1 MKEVTFVHY
10 PESVTVVNHNGTE
23 IILLGTAHVSAKSV
37 EEVTQIVEQ
46 VSPDSICVE
55 LCDARLKSI
64 RDRDSWKNMDIFK
77 ILKEKKVPFL
87 FAQLM
92 MSSFYRKLGED
103 LEVTPGAEMI
113 EGVNQAEKTGV
124 ELIMADR
131 NIEITL
137 RRVWGG
143 LSLWQRLNFLSS
155 ILGSI
160 FVKGEEI
167 DTDTVEM
174 MKEQDHLETAME
186 EFADNFPGIREPLI
200 TERDTYLAEKIK
212 SAKGKKVLAVVG
224 AAHVKGIVKKIEET
238 NDLEKIVAIP
248 KELPI
253 VKILGIIIPILIIAL
268 IAYGFQI
275 DENIGWKMIAIW
287 VLVNGTLSAIGAAIA
302 GGHPITVISSFIAA
316 PITSLNPTIGAGMVA
331 GLVQAGIKKPTVAD
345 IEEVPHVMDSFGNMR
360 KNIFTRVIL
369 VFFLASL
376 GSALGTGIAGF
387 SIFDEAF
394 NREATEVDSFFE
406 TRAGNVPAEFIVEDI
421 PKEITADSTDLISS
435 ADSSTPTNDESSS
448 NE

>member
-10 PESVTVVNHNGTE
+10 PDSVTVVNHNDTE
-23 IILLGTAHVSAKSV
+23 IMLLGTAHVSAKSV

-64 RDRDSWKNMDIFK
+64 RDRDSWKKMDIFK
-77 ILKEKKVPFL
+77 ILKDKKVPFL

-124 ELIMADR
+124 ELVMADR

-143 LSLWQRLNFLSS
+143 LSLWQRLNFISS
-155 ILGSI
+155 ILGSL

-167 DTDTVEM
+167 DADTVEK

-186 EFADNFPGIREPLI
+186 EFADSFPGIREPLI

-212 SAKGKKVLAVVG
+212 SAKGKRVLAVVG
-224 AAHVKGIVKKIEET
+224 AAHVKGIVKKLDET
-238 NDLEKIVAIP
+238 NDLAKIEVIP

-268 IAYGFQI
+268 IAYGFKI
-275 DENIGWKMIAIW
+275 DETIGWKMVAIW
-287 VLVNGTLSAIGAAIA
+287 VLVNGTLSAIGSAIA
-302 GGHPITVISSFIAA
+302 SAHPITILTSFIAA

-331 GLVQAGIKKPTVAD
+331 GLVQAWIKKPTVAD
-345 IEEVPHVMDSFGNMR
+345 IEEVPNVMDSFSKMK

-369 VFFLASL
+369 VFFLSSL
-376 GSALGTGIAGF
+376 GSALGTGIATLG
-387 SIFDEAF
+387 IFDEAF
-394 NREATEVDSFFE
+394 NRDISNEISLEELASGTSSIGLAAPEIDTTLVDS
-406 TRAGNVPAEFIVEDI
+406 
-421 PKEITADSTDLISS
+421 TADDTLS
-435 ADSSTPTNDESSS
+435 AVTPVPESDI

>member
-1 MKEVTFVHY
+1 MHY
-10 PESVTVVNHNGTE
+10 PDSVTVVNHNGTE
-23 IILLGTAHVSAKSV
+23 IILLGTAHVSSKSV
-37 EEVTQIVEQ
+37 DEVTQIVEQ
-46 VSPDSICVE
+46 VAPDSICVE

-64 RDRDSWKNMDIFK
+64 RDRDSWKKMDIFK
-77 ILKEKKVPFL
+77 ILKDKKVPFL

-131 NIEITL
+131 NIEVTL

-143 LSLWQRLNFLSS
+143 LSLWQRLNFLAS
-155 ILGSI
+155 ILGSF

-186 EFADNFPGIREPLI
+186 EFADSFPGIREPLI

-212 SAKGKKVLAVVG
+212 SAKGKTVLAVVG
-224 AAHVKGIVKKIEET
+224 AAHVKGIVQKINEN
-238 NDLEKIVAIP
+238 NDIEKITEIP

-253 VKILGIIIPILIIAL
+253 VKILGIVIPVIIIAL

-275 DENIGWKMIAIW
+275 DENIGWKMVAIW
-287 VLVNGTLSAIGAAIA
+287 ILMNGTLSAIGAAIA
-302 GGHPITVISSFIAA
+302 GGHPITVLSSFIAA

-331 GLVQAGIKKPTVAD
+331 GLVQAAIKKPTVGD
-345 IEEVPHVMDSFGNMR
+345 IEEVPNVMDSFGSMR

-376 GSALGTGIAGF
+376 GSALGTFIAGF

-394 NREATEVDSFFE
+394 NREATEVDQFFE
-406 TRAGNVPAEFIVEDI
+406 TRAGNVTPEFIVEDV
-421 PKEITADSTDLISS
+421 PQDTTSGSLDSET
-435 ADSSTPTNDESSS
+435 STSSS
-448 NE
+448 ENEKVSDNE

>member
-1 MKEVTFVHY
+1 
-10 PESVTVVNHNGTE
+10 
-23 IILLGTAHVSAKSV
+23 
-37 EEVTQIVEQ
+37 
-46 VSPDSICVE
+46 
-55 LCDARLKSI
+55 
-64 RDRDSWKNMDIFK
+64 
-77 ILKEKKVPFL
+77 
-87 FAQLM
+87 
-92 MSSFYRKLGED
+92 
-103 LEVTPGAEMI
+103 
-113 EGVNQAEKTGV
+113 
-124 ELIMADR
+124 
-131 NIEITL
+131 
-137 RRVWGG
+137 
-143 LSLWQRLNFLSS
+143 
-155 ILGSI
+155 
-160 FVKGEEI
+160 
-167 DTDTVEM
+167 
-174 MKEQDHLETAME
+174 
-186 EFADNFPGIREPLI
+186 
-200 TERDTYLAEKIK
+200 
-212 SAKGKKVLAVVG
+212 
-224 AAHVKGIVKKIEET
+224 
-238 NDLEKIVAIP
+238 
-248 KELPI
+248 
-253 VKILGIIIPILIIAL
+253 
-268 IAYGFQI
+268 
-275 DENIGWKMIAIW
+275 MIAIW